1 MKKYNYFDD
10 DCDLPEPSSSAKDK
24 IKNFFGFLAD
34 KSLDLKDIMIED
46 GKAIGELKQ
55 YPNLRTLV
63 KRCVIAAVV
72 LIIVIVFVCVF
83 AFSVSS
89 SDRRNERFCSDAGKV
104 CTDYIAE
111 YGAVRSE
118 KMDEKYGENLSRL
131 TGTAFVRRLD
141 FNADGKD
148 ELVVAY
154 LQSGVYYFDI
164 WGYDGKTLKKFYS
177 DEANYSVNDASLGSW
192 LVFYQDGSKY
202 YFGKSKPEDPENVD
216 LYTLKGKKFKKTKN
230 CTYNAVT
237 GIFSI
242 NGEANAADFERVQL
256 SYVRSSKAELTVD
269 LVTETLNEFNTK
281 STAEIEAQ
289 LTDQQLKDQ
298 AYYDIVEKLNKKYGG
313 GEYKFE
319 DGNAYGDGLAVV
331 DFIDFDGDGNDEML
345 TVFRREV
352 KKQQENAWTGETVLI
367 NVPTYSIRVYNW
379 NGTIA
384 KCIFS
389 RDNISQMYGDEE
401 GVTQFYILKKSGKRT
416 DLCFNSYSYESQSV
430 YTAYSRIFRMKDE
443 AFSSIYDAKLEYRYG
458 YETYYLDGEQVY
470 SATFNTKGY
479 EVPYFMNDDSYDTSV
494 YTVVYLAGGKTKSDY
509 IKDAI
514 SKTQINIKKMNDEYV
529 LPTDE
534 EEE

>member
-10 DCDLPEPSSSAKDK
+10 DCDLYEPSSSVKDK
-24 IKNFFGFLAD
+24 IKDFFGFLAD
-34 KSLDLKDIMIED
+34 RSLDLKEILLED
-46 GKAIGELKQ
+46 GKAIDELKE
-55 YPNLRTLV
+55 YPNIRKLI
-63 KRCVIAAVV
+63 KHCIIAAAV
-72 LIIVIVFVCVF
+72 LIVVIICVCIF

-89 SDRRNERFCSDAGKV
+89 SDRQNERFCSDAGKV

-131 TGTAFVRRLD
+131 TGTAFVRRID
-141 FNADGKD
+141 FNDDGKD
-148 ELVVAY
+148 ELFITY

-164 WGYDGKTLKKFYS
+164 WGYDGKTLKKLHS
-177 DEANYSVNDASLGSW
+177 DEANYSADNASLGSW

-202 YFGKSKPEDPENVD
+202 YFGKSKPEDPEKVD
-216 LYTLKGKKFKKTKN
+216 LYTLRGKKFKKTKN

-242 NGEANAADFERVQL
+242 DGETNTADFERIQL
-256 SYVRSSKAELTVD
+256 SYVRSSRAELTVD
-269 LVTETLNEFNTK
+269 LVTETLNEFKTK

-298 AYYDIVEKLNKKYGG
+298 AYYNIVEELNKKYGG
-313 GEYKFE
+313 GAYKFE

-331 DFIDFDGDGNDEML
+331 EMIDFNGDGNDEML

-352 KKQQENAWTGETVLI
+352 KKQQENSWTGETVLI

-389 RDNISQMYGDEE
+389 RDNICQMFGDED
-401 GVTQFYILKKSGKRT
+401 GVTQFYILKKSGKNT

-430 YTAYSRIFRMKDE
+430 YTASSRVFRMKDE

-458 YETYYLDGEQVY
+458 YEKYYLNGEQVY
-470 SATFNTKGY
+470 SATFDTKGY
-479 EVPYFMNDDSYDTSV
+479 EVPYFCNEDSYDTSV
-494 YTVVYLAGGKTKSDY
+494 YTVVYLAGGKDKSDY
-509 IKDAI
+509 IKDII

-529 LPTDE
+529 LPSE
-534 EEE
+534 EEDD